1 MDKWIIPLLT
11 AALFLAAISTLAAK
25 PRFLSRLLGFMT
37 IFSMVTG
44 IVLYSLGYLYTIQ
57 GNTPL
62 VIIRAVFST
71 MGMFLGKND
80 LSAISAAP
88 FFGNI
93 YILGLFW
100 FIHFCAFYA
109 FASAAIVTLGDSA
122 IRQIRLALLRRG
134 NLYLIYGAN
143 EDSISFGSALM
154 KDSRDSVVFVD
165 DLADPG
171 SIQAIQAIG
180 CLLLSSPGAVE
191 PEGAFLKSIGAAP
204 GRRRIELF
212 ALEKDF
218 TSNIHYA
225 GMFLAACEEAGIH
238 AEQLSLTFLG
248 YDEVIGAMFQAEEG
262 RYGYQRVSVF
272 SEQTLAARLLM
283 RAYPPASALTF
294 DAKARATEDFDA
306 LILGFGG
313 FGQTLLKYLIQNGQ
327 FAGSAFHA
335 AVFDPNYEMVSGS
348 FMHECGP
355 ALRNL
360 TGDVESH
367 ACDSRSAECYR
378 YLTEHR
384 KTLRYVAVC
393 AGANGVNEELTAS
406 LQRFFFRNRISLPI
420 FCLDHGGIRVLSENG
435 RKVEHL
441 KIFTPDI
448 LVSNALDSK
457 AIALNHFYCSGNGKS
472 AEENWKDCRY
482 FDRMS
487 SRASADFIDSL
498 LIAAHTDRE
507 GVLSGNWHPDQ
518 ESLENLGHT
527 EHLRWCAFHYTMEY
541 RPMSDTVFKARAE
554 QYLKEKEA
562 GIARPIRISKDTEHF
577 RHAVLRSWE
586 DLDALSAAESA
597 ITGEAVDYKKS
608 TIHTIEQIP
617 EIIRKEAVS

>member
-1 MDKWIIPLLT
+1 MEAWIVSVIA
-11 AALFLAAISTLAAK
+11 AALFLAAVSALAAK
-25 PRFLSRLLGFMT
+25 PKFLSGLLGFTT
-37 IFSMVTG
+37 ISSMLGG
-44 IVLYSLGYLYTIQ
+44 IIMYSLGYMSTIK
-57 GNTPL
+57 GNIPL

-80 LSAISAAP
+80 FSAISSAE
-88 FFGNI
+88 FLKNV
-93 YILGLFW
+93 YVLGLFW
-100 FIHFCAFYA
+100 FLHFGAFYS

-122 IRQIRLALLRRG
+122 IRHFRLALLRRG

-143 EDSISFGSALM
+143 GDSISFGSQLM
-154 KDSRDSVVFVD
+154 KEYKDSVVFVD
-165 DLADPG
+165 DIADPG
-171 SIQAIQAIG
+171 SIRAIQAIG
-180 CLLLSSPGAVE
+180 CLLLSSPSAVE
-191 PEGAFLKSIGAAP
+191 PDESFLKSIGAAS

-212 ALEKDF
+212 ALEKDL

-225 GMFLAACEEAGIH
+225 GMFLNACEKAGIRP
-238 AEQLSLTFLG
+238 EQLGLTFLG
-248 YDEVIGAMFQAEEG
+248 YDEYIGGMFQAAEG
-262 RYGYQRVSVF
+262 RYGYQHVSVF

-283 RAYPPASALTF
+283 RSYPPASALSF
-294 DAKARATEDFDA
+294 DAHARAEENFDV

-327 FAGSAFHA
+327 FAGSSFHA
-335 AVFDPNYEMVSGS
+335 AVFDPKYEMVSGS

-355 ALRNL
+355 AIRNL
-360 TGDVESH
+360 GCRIEFH
-367 ACDSRSAECYR
+367 ASDSRSAECYR

-393 AGANGVNEELTAS
+393 AGVNAVNEELTAS
-406 LQRFFFRNRISLPI
+406 LQRFFFRNGISLPI

-435 RKVEHL
+435 RKVDRL

-457 AIALNHFYCSGNGKS
+457 AVALNHFYCSGNGKS
-472 AEENWKDCRY
+472 AEENWKTCRY

-507 GVLSGNWHPDQ
+507 AVLSGSWHPDR

-541 RPMSDTVFKARAE
+541 RTMSDAVFKARAE

-562 GIARPIRISKDTEHF
+562 GVPKPIRISKDTEHR

-586 DLDALSAAESA
+586 DLDALSEAESA
-597 ITGEAVDYKKS
+597 ITREAVDYKMS
-608 TIHTIEQIP
+608 TIRTIEQIP
-617 EIIRKEAVS
+617 EIIRKEAAS